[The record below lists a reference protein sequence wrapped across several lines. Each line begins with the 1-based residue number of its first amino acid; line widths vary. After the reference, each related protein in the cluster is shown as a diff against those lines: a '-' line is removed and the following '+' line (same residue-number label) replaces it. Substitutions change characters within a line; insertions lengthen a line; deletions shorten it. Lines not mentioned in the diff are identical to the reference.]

1 MQTDSGVDV
10 SEGKYGNYPLIQS
23 RNKPDIVYDDIR
35 DLTLAKDGSE
45 TWVRARLF
53 TSRLKGE
60 LRVVNLC

>member
-1 MQTDSGVDV
+1 MQTESGIDV

-23 RNKPDIVYDDIR
+23 RDKPDIVYDDIR

-45 TWVRARLF
+45 IWVRARLF

-60 LRVVNLC
+60 FRVVKFC